1 MKTKEIKKTKLRK
14 GTLRKYDKPVS
25 LYPLKPEEA
34 LAAFMKV
41 DPENVKKKERKLQK
55 KRQKQKSIALSSA

>member
-1 MKTKEIKKTKLRK
+1 VKSPKKKSNK
-14 GTLRKYDKPVS
+14 GKKYDKPLS

-41 DPENVKKKERKLQK
+41 DPKKFNLMKARVK
-55 KRQKQKSIALSSA
+55 

>member
-1 MKTKEIKKTKLRK
+1 MTKKEKTKEQ
-14 GTLRKYDKPVS
+14 YDKPVS

-41 DPENVKKKERKLQK
+41 KPAKIDKKKKVLK
-55 KRQKQKSIALSSA
+55 